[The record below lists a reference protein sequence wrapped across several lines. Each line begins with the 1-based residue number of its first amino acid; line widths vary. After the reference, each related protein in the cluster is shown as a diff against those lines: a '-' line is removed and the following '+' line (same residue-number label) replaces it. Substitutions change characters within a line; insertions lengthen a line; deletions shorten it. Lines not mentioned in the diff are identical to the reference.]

1 MTASGGALLLA
12 RSICFHAPHD
22 LLDLGEKEKPRLR
35 IRKEPAGAL
44 SDAGKGFTAPG
55 RLERGK
61 AAVPNGRSEGSLPD
75 PARARLI
82 RTFFGA
88 RRKKTRGRKH
98 SYGARVPNA
107 DDATALALKTA
118 HPNFRR
124 AEPFG
129 YGTTRLVP
137 LGARN

>member
-1 MTASGGALLLA
+1 MPRPVELLIGDGECRRPTFGPL
-12 RSICFHAPHD
+12 D
-22 LLDLGEKEKPRLR
+22 LLPRATLICWTWEKEKPRLR
-35 IRKEPAGAL
+35 TRKEPAGAL

-88 RRKKTRGRKH
+88 RRKETRGRKH
-98 SYGARVPNA
+98 S
-107 DDATALALKTA
+107 
-118 HPNFRR
+118 
-124 AEPFG
+124 
-129 YGTTRLVP
+129 
-137 LGARN
+137 